1 MMPSKCDFTLT
12 QAISC
17 TSITGGGGC
26 GDPLKRETERVEF
39 DVRAGLVSAQGAKRC
54 GVDECRPTVD
64 EKKTKA
70 LRAKMAKQRGK
81 VKMFDRGG
89 DIAELKKRC
98 KKETGLDAPRQPEF
112 QAWAL
117 KFLEQQPKATGRIKM
132 ARG

>member
-1 MMPSKCDFTLT
+1 M
-12 QAISC
+12 
-17 TSITGGGGC
+17 
-26 GDPLKRETERVEF
+26 
-39 DVRAGLVSAQGAKRC
+39 RAGLVSVEGARRY
-54 GVDECRPTVD
+54 GVVMNTDLTVD

-70 LRAKMAKQRGK
+70 LRARMTKQRGK

-117 KFLEQQPKATGRIKM
+117 KYLEDQPKVKGRVKV